1 MRYLLSCIALSLLV
15 WCSCSSMK
23 KQSQSSG
30 AKNSD
35 PLAGTSWTLSTIQGF
50 ELEATRKPVTLI
62 FEDSAG
68 RFGGNGGCNGYGGA
82 YTLEGSSLKLGQ
94 VLSTKMACMPGMKTE
109 NKLFEL
115 YTLVDHYRVSGD
127 KLSLM
132 QGEKVLA
139 EFGRSKKDQK

>member
-23 KQSQSSG
+23 KQSQSG

-35 PLAGTSWTLSTIQGF
+35 PLAGTSWTLSAIPGF
-50 ELEATRKPVTLI
+50 EAEKTPKPVTI
-62 FEDSAG
+62 SFQDSL
-68 RFGGNGGCNGYGGA
+68 RFSGNGGCNGYGGA
-82 YTLEGSSLKLGQ
+82 YTLEGSSLKLGR

-115 YTLVDHYRVSGD
+115 YTQVDHYRVSGD
-127 KLSLM
+127 KLNLM